1 MGDVS
6 EAQDRGRK
14 GAQARD
20 WNLLHSISDRGRVR
34 TEARLFYDTQPFQN
48 TVGDQRGLPKL
59 LEHGYARP
67 QVLRVRRLGTNNQ
80 RPKAGGTFIDVQLKG
95 AFQYPTSSRGPE
107 GCYKS
112 VNCNV
117 KPSTASP
124 LRILR

>member
-1 MGDVS
+1 MRFYGLLLLC
-6 EAQDRGRK
+6 ELFKKLPGAFAEFFGEPEGR
-14 GAQARD
+14 AVCV
-20 WNLLHSISDRGRVR
+20 LVEVLRV
-34 TEARLFYDTQPFQN
+34 
-48 TVGDQRGLPKL
+48 DQRGLPKL

-67 QVLRVRRLGTNNQ
+67 QVLRVARRLGTNNQ

>member
-1 MGDVS
+1 MPGEKLGEVCLVPLLNL
-6 EAQDRGRK
+6 
-14 GAQARD
+14 ARTRREH
-20 WNLLHSISDRGRVR
+20 LGPCPV
-34 TEARLFYDTQPFQN
+34 
-48 TVGDQRGLPKL
+48 DQRGLPKL

-67 QVLRVRRLGTNNQ
+67 QVLRVAHRLGTNNQ

-117 KPSTASP
+117 QLSTASP

>member
-1 MGDVS
+1 MPGEKLGEVCLVPLLNL
-6 EAQDRGRK
+6 
-14 GAQARD
+14 ARTRREH
-20 WNLLHSISDRGRVR
+20 LLGPCPV
-34 TEARLFYDTQPFQN
+34 
-48 TVGDQRGLPKL
+48 DQRGLPKL

-67 QVLRVRRLGTNNQ
+67 QVLRVARRLGTNNQ

-117 KPSTASP
+117 KLSTASP
-124 LRILR
+124 LHILR